1 MMERLSFEKGRVV
14 QSLQGRDEGRYFI
27 VLVPENEGFVMMADG
42 LTHKLE
48 NPKKKKTKHL
58 HAKPV
63 LIDLDAVRTEGGP
76 LQNSDLR
83 RALQENGF
91 APERSLCEEG

>member
-14 QSLQGRDEGRYFI
+14 RSLQGRDEGRYFI
-27 VLVPENEGFVMMADG
+27 VLACEDEQYVRIADG
-42 LTHKLE
+42 ETHKLE
-48 NPKKKKTKHL
+48 NPKKKKIKHL

-63 LIDLDAVRTEGGP
+63 LIDLDAVRPEGGP

-83 RALQENGF
+83 RALKENGF

>member
-1 MMERLSFEKGRVV
+1 MERLSFERGRVV

-27 VLVPENEGFVMMADG
+27 VLVPEDDGYVMMADG

-48 NPKKKKTKHL
+48 NPKKKKIKHL

-63 LIDLDAVRTEGGP
+63 LIDLDAVRPEGGP

-83 RALQENGF
+83 RALKENGF

>member
-1 MMERLSFEKGRVV
+1 MERLSFERGRVV

-27 VLVPENEGFVMMADG
+27 VLAAGEEGYVMMADG

-63 LIDLDAVRTEGGP
+63 LIDLDAVRPEGGP
-76 LQNSDLR
+76 LQNSDLK
-83 RALQENGF
+83 RALKENGF
-91 APERSLCEEG
+91 APERPLCKEG

>member
-1 MMERLSFEKGRVV
+1 MERLSFEKGRVV

-27 VLVPENEGFVMMADG
+27 VLAPENEGFVMMADG

-63 LIDLDAVRTEGGP
+63 LIDLDAVRPEGGP
-76 LQNSDLR
+76 MQNSDLQ
-83 RALQENGF
+83 RALRENGF
-91 APERSLCEEG
+91 APERSLCKEG

>member
-1 MMERLSFEKGRVV
+1 MERLSFERGRVV
-14 QSLQGRDEGRYFI
+14 QSLQGRDEGKYYI
-27 VLVPENEGFVMMADG
+27 VLAAGEDGYVMMADG

-63 LIDLDAVRTEGGP
+63 LIDLDAVRPEGGP
-76 LQNSDLR
+76 LQNSDLK
-83 RALQENGF
+83 RALKENGF
-91 APERSLCEEG
+91 APERPLCKEG